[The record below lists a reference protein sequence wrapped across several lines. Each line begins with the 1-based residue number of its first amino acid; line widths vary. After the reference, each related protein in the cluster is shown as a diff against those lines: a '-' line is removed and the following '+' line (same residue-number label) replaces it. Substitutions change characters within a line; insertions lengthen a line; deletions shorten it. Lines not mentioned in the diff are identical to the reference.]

1 MRIFL
6 IVIQFPPDVN
16 STGNLMADLGAELV
30 RKGHQVSVVT
40 ALPHYQD
47 FHIAESYRGK
57 LFHHERMD
65 GMDILRLWVYATG
78 RKSMVNRLINYL
90 SFALGAAIAGVF
102 WKKSWDVILC
112 TNGGFFSGIAAW
124 LIGVWKRAPF
134 IYNVQ
139 DLYPEVPIEA
149 GQLRN
154 RFAIA
159 ALKRIEGFMY
169 RKAAAVSVISATLH
183 ANLLGKK
190 VPAEKLALIANF
202 VDSDFIRPLP
212 RANDFSRAHGLDDR
226 FVVMHAGNLGY
237 VYDLDGLLAAAKM
250 LAADDEIIFLIVG
263 AGVAKSAL
271 EEKAKLWRLPN
282 VRFLPFQSREQ
293 LPWLRATADVQVS
306 LYKRGAAAHS
316 MPSKIYEIMASG
328 RPLLAS
334 AERGSA
340 VWQVVNDNQCG
351 ICVEPEQPE
360 LIAEAVQT
368 LRRDLPARQELG
380 QNGRHAAET
389 RYSKQTTVEA
399 YEELMQQIAGGS
411 IAAADRAGNT
421 AARMRPSAVTS
432 TPEKNVDVPGKI
444 VPY

>member
-1 MRIFL
+1 MRILL

-16 STGNLMADLGAELV
+16 STGNLMADLGVELV
-30 RKGHQVSVVT
+30 RKGHHVSVLT

-47 FHIAESYRGK
+47 FRIAESYRGK
-57 LFHHERMD
+57 LFHHERLS
-65 GMDILRLWVYATG
+65 GMDVLRLWVYG
-78 RKSMVNRLINYL
+78 PGKKSMVNRLINYL
-90 SFALGAAIAGVF
+90 TFTLGAVIAGLSSG
-102 WKKSWDVILC
+102 KSWDLILC

-124 LIGVWKRAPF
+124 LIGAWKRAPF

-139 DLYPEVPIEA
+139 DLYPEVPVEA

-169 RKAAAVSVISATLH
+169 RQAAGISVISATMR

-190 VPAEKLALIANF
+190 VPAAKLALIPNF

-212 RANDFSRAHGLDDR
+212 RANDFSRAHGLDDK

-237 VYDLDGLLAAAKM
+237 VYDLDGLLAAAKI
-250 LAADDEIIFLIVG
+250 LADDDKIIFLIVG

-282 VRFLPFQSREQ
+282 VRFLPFQPREQ

-306 LYKRGAAAHS
+306 LYKRGAARHS

-334 AERGSA
+334 AESGSA
-340 VWQVVNDNQCG
+340 VWQVVNDNRCG
-351 ICVEPEQPE
+351 ICVEPDRPE
-360 LIAEAVQT
+360 LIADASQT
-368 LRRDLPARQELG
+368 LRRDQQARQEFG
-380 QNGRHAAET
+380 TNGRHAAAT

-399 YEELMQQIAGGS
+399 YEELIQRITGRS
-411 IAAADRAGNT
+411 ITAADRAEII
-421 AARMRPSAVTS
+421 AARFLRPL
-432 TPEKNVDVPGKI
+432 
-444 VPY
+444 